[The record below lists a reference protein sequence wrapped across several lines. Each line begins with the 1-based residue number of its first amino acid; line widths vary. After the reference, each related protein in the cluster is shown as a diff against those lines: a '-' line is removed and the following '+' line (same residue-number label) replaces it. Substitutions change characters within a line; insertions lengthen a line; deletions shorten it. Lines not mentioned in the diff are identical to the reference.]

1 MEAVAENK
9 KSKKAFFGPI
19 HQTCLIVHIALS
31 GLGREKHVHS
41 AFYKTFMKDMELRY
55 CTEAIPYKMHAYMI

>member
-9 KSKKAFFGPI
+9 KKAKKAFFGPI
-19 HQTCLIVHIALS
+19 HQTCLIIHIALS

-55 CTEAIPYKMHAYMI
+55 CTERPYHTKCMLI